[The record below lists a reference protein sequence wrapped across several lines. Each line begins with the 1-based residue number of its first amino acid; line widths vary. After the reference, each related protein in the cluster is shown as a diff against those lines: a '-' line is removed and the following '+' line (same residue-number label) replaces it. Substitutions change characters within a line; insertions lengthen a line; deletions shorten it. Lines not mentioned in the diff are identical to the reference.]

1 MGGLCVKGLPL
12 REALRQVFIGQ
23 GTPRRLGR
31 QTRLNAFQGGL
42 QVNAGG
48 LFLKEFY
55 GTGNRNRAAA
65 KGQDGRIFRI
75 ASHRLLQRLLF
86 QAAETFLSVRG
97 KNGGNGA
104 PSFLYD
110 NLVQIQERTAK
121 RLSQEPPH
129 RSFSGGHEAC

>member
-31 QTRLNAFQGGL
+31 QTRLDAFQGGL
-42 QVNAGG
+42 QVNTGGFFLQKLYRAGH
-48 LFLKEFY
+48 
-55 GTGNRNRAAA
+55 RHRAAA

-104 PSFLYD
+104 PCFLYD
-110 NLVQIQERTAK
+110 NLVQIQERTAQ

-129 RSFSGGHEAC
+129 RGFSGGHEAC

>member
-65 KGQDGRIFRI
+65 KGQDGRVFRVS
-75 ASHRLLQRLLF
+75 AHRLLQCLLF
-86 QAAETFLSVRG
+86 QFTKPSLSICG
-97 KNGGNGA
+97 KNGRDTAAG
-104 PSFLYD
+104 FLDDY
-110 NLVQIQERTAK
+110 LVQIQERTTQ

-129 RSFSGGHEAC
+129 RGFSGGHEAC